1 MRIFSLALA
10 ATVVVLF
17 SGCAAIT
24 TGSTPVAAPANVA
37 SMK

>member
-24 TGSTPVAAPANVA
+24 TGTTQPV
-37 SMK
+37 